1 MTGYMCKCIQFNV
14 YIFCKED
21 VTICKKLE
29 IKYYV
34 ISLCNKICQIERWN
48 VACKMLTC
56 SSKNLFVHKIYL
68 SIDMLLRAYFKF
80 NST

>member
-1 MTGYMCKCIQFNV
+1 LAEPF
-14 YIFCKED
+14 ED
-21 VTICKKLE
+21 VVYGPIDIDLREICKKLE

-68 SIDMLLRAYFKF
+68 SIDILLRAYFKF